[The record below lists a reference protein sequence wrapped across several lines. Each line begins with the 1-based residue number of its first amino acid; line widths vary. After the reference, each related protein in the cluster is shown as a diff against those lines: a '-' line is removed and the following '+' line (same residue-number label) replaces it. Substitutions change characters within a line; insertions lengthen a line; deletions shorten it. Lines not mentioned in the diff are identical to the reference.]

1 MNTVSDRSIGWA
13 ALMVFTGLVTAY
25 WRSQI
30 DPLMPPATLI
40 ATSPA
45 G

>member
-30 DPLMPPATLI
+30 DPLMPLLP
-40 ATSPA
+40 
-45 G
+45 

>member
-1 MNTVSDRSIGWA
+1 MSDRSIGWA

-25 WRSQI
+25 LRSQI
-30 DPLMPPATLI
+30 DPLIPPATLI
-40 ATSPA
+40 ATSPE